1 MGASK
6 LCGDD
11 QVPFPGSP
19 AQGSVYSRWWL
30 VFSSSPAAVAIP
42 SAKVT
47 RLNRPLASDSTMADS
62 IREGSSIQEQVI
74 TTANVFVEVKSLDAA
89 VNEVVDLT
97 QAADGT
103 IDAQS
108 IYRQNGSASAMMTVR
123 VPSDGLTS
131 FLADIEE
138 LGTVRSTDIN
148 SQDVTLEVIDIQA
161 RITTLEGSI
170 NRLRELQQQATSV
183 SDLVAVEAE
192 LANRQSELESLT
204 ARRDYLANQ
213 VELSTAYLTLSEE
226 ETGPATSPD
235 FLGGLQRGWDALLT
249 LGAGVVTGVGFLLP
263 IAAVVACPSSSY
275 LELFVSVAR
284 GGIKDHECALE
295 KNCRNGDCR
304 SIDMGTFSLRRQRI
318 NIVRARKHPE

>member
-1 MGASK
+1 MRPNCVVMTRFRSQASRAR
-6 LCGDD
+6 LGLLALVVGLFLVACGSGDSTAESYEIE
-11 QVPFPGSP
+11 P
-19 AQGSVYSRWWL
+19 
-30 VFSSSPAAVAIP
+30 
-42 SAKVT
+42 
-47 RLNRPLASDSTMADS
+47 PLASDSTMADS

-89 VNEVVDLT
+89 VDEVVDLT

-263 IAAVVACPSSSY
+263 IAAVVAM
-275 LELFVSVAR
+275 
-284 GGIKDHECALE
+284 
-295 KNCRNGDCR
+295 
-304 SIDMGTFSLRRQRI
+304 SIVVVLG
-318 NIVRARKHPE
+318 IVRVRRSRRNQGS

>member
-1 MGASK
+1 MRPNF
-6 LCGDD
+6 
-11 QVPFPGSP
+11 VVMTRFR
-19 AQGSVYSRWWL
+19 SRK
-30 VFSSSPAAVAIP
+30 FG
-42 SAKVT
+42 T
-47 RLNRPLASDSTMADS
+47 RLVLLALVAGLSLVACGSGDSVGEGFEMEPPLASDSTMADS
-62 IREGSSIQEQVI
+62 IREEGSIQEQVI

-89 VNEVVDLT
+89 VDEVVERT

-148 SQDVTLEVIDIQA
+148 SQDVTLEVIDIEA
-161 RITTLEGSI
+161 RITTLEDSI
-170 NRLRELQQQATSV
+170 SRLRELQQQSTSV

-213 VELSTAYLTLSEE
+213 VELSTVYLTLSEE

-249 LGAGVVTGVGFLLP
+249 LGAGLITGIGFLAP
-263 IAAVVACPSSSY
+263 TAAVV
-275 LELFVSVAR
+275 
-284 GGIKDHECALE
+284 GIVIVVVL
-295 KNCRNGDCR
+295 G
-304 SIDMGTFSLRRQRI
+304 
-318 NIVRARKHPE
+318 IVRVRRSRRNQGS